1 LRAFPLLVI
10 EPAKF
15 KPSCRVC
22 FDEAA
27 LDPAYVYELAGG
39 RVSIDYLARV
49 LFAAQGCTARAWGR
63 CLRAAPSAGATY
75 PLQAYAIVRD
85 VEGLEPG
92 FYRYLS
98 TAPLTHRFERV
109 SSDVWEGGGAFAV
122 VFAEAPKRTTSVYGE
137 RGYMYVREEVGHA
150 AQGSILEASALGLAA
165 RVDEAPPSF
174 GKLAEIKVEV
184 GRRGARSLMR
194 EVPEGGLPKPP
205 KPEMPLEEAIVA
217 RRSVREYS
225 DEPVELAELS
235 GMLAWTMGGSLRSY
249 PPLRGSYRVSCYV
262 VARRVKGLK
271 PGIYEYSPF
280 ANALELIGTGD
291 YARKLAYACLGQ
303 EWVASASLNLVLCD
317 KGSSELAEV
326 EAGMVGQG
334 FYLAATSLGLGTVA
348 VGAFY
353 DDEVA
358 SVLGVDERP
367 LYVYPVG
374 RL

>member
-1 LRAFPLLVI
+1 MI
-10 EPAKF
+10 ELARF
-15 KPSCRVC
+15 KPSCRIC

-27 LDPAYVYELAGG
+27 LEPAYTYELTEG
-39 RVSIDYLARV
+39 RVGVDHLARV
-49 LFAAQGCTARAWGR
+49 LFAAQGCTSRAWGR
-63 CLRAAPSAGATY
+63 CLRATPSAGATY

-92 FYRYLS
+92 FYLYMS
-98 TAPLTHRFERV
+98 TAPLTHHLERV
-109 SSDVWEGGGAFAV
+109 SNGIWEGEGAFAV
-122 VFAEAPKRTTSVYGE
+122 VFAEAPERTTSVYGE

-150 AQGSILEASALGLAA
+150 AQNSILEASALGLAA

-174 GKLAEIKVEV
+174 EKLAEVMVEV
-184 GRRGARSLMR
+184 GRRGAQSLVR

-205 KPEMPLEEAIVA
+205 KPKIPMEEAIVA

-225 DEPVELAELS
+225 EEPVKLAELS
-235 GMLAWTMGGSLRSY
+235 GLLAWTLGGSLRSY

-262 VARRVKGLK
+262 VARNVEGLE
-271 PGIYEYSPF
+271 PGVYEYQPL
-280 ANALELIGTGD
+280 ANALKLINPGD

-303 EWVASASLNLVLCD
+303 EWVSSAALNIVLCA

-326 EAGMVGQG
+326 EAGMAGQG

-367 LYVYPVG
+367 IYVYPIG
-374 RL
+374 KP

>member
-1 LRAFPLLVI
+1 MI
-10 EPAKF
+10 ELPKF
-15 KPSCRVC
+15 KPSYRAC

-27 LDPAYVYELAGG
+27 LDPAYTYELTGG
-39 RVSIDYLARV
+39 PVGIDHLARI

-75 PLQAYAIVRD
+75 PLQAYAVVRE

-92 FYRYLS
+92 LYRYSS
-98 TAPLTHRFERV
+98 TALLAHYIERV
-109 SSDVWEGGGAFAV
+109 SSEVWEGSGAFAV
-122 VFAEAPKRTTSVYGE
+122 VFAEVPERTTSVYGE

-165 RVDEAPPSF
+165 KVDEAPPSF
-174 GKLAEIKVEV
+174 GKLTKIKVEV
-184 GRRGARSLMR
+184 GQRGARSLVR
-194 EVPEGGLPKPP
+194 SVPEGDLPRPP
-205 KPEMPLEEAIVA
+205 KPRATLEEAIIA

-225 DEPVELAELS
+225 GEPVELAELS
-235 GMLAWTMGGSLRSY
+235 GLLAWTLGGSLRSY
-249 PPLRGSYRVSCYV
+249 PLLYGAYRVSCYI
-262 VARRVKGLK
+262 VARNVEGLK
-271 PGIYEYSPF
+271 PGVYRYAP
-280 ANALELIGTGD
+280 LEHSLERISLGE

-303 EWVASASLNLVLCD
+303 EWVANAALNAVLCAERD
-317 KGSSELAEV
+317 PELAEV

-334 FYLAATSLGLGTVA
+334 FYLAATSMGLGTVA